1 VKVVSEGRDG
11 AELEVTDAK
20 KGDWIVL
27 GQSYNLG
34 WKATADGKDL
44 GEPSLVDGYANGWQ
58 LPADAA
64 TTTIELTWTPQR
76 VVWGAIVLSMIAI
89 LVTILLV
96 WGPWRRRRRTEP
108 DERLAYD
115 AEPSMPRT
123 FSWARVLRYAGP
135 RPSLFATV
143 ATVAG
148 AFVLGTLVIG
158 IVPGVALAVVAL
170 VALRF
175 ERARPL
181 LTIGAVGLWGIT
193 CAYVLVTKLFRTLP
207 SGFEW
212 PTYFDPVHQ
221 VAWSAVALIL
231 LDVVIDRCWLRRWW
245 PTDDSPS

>member
-1 VKVVSEGRDG
+1 MLRSAPGGAADAATGPLVSAEEAKDGRPPVEVTSEGRDG
-11 AELEVTDAK
+11 AKLEVTDAK

-44 GEPSLVDGYANGWQ
+44 GEPTLVDGYANGWQ

-64 TTTIELTWTPQR
+64 KTTVELTWTPQR
-76 VVWGAIVLSMIAI
+76 VVWGAIVLSIVAI

-96 WGPWRRRRRTEP
+96 WGPWRRRRRTEA
-108 DERLAYD
+108 DERIAYD

-175 ERARPL
+175 ERARP
-181 LTIGAVGLWGIT
+181 
-193 CAYVLVTKLFRTLP
+193 C
-207 SGFEW
+207 
-212 PTYFDPVHQ
+212 
-221 VAWSAVALIL
+221 
-231 LDVVIDRCWLRRWW
+231 
-245 PTDDSPS
+245 

>member
-1 VKVVSEGRDG
+1 M
-11 AELEVTDAK
+11 
-20 KGDWIVL
+20 
-27 GQSYNLG
+27 
-34 WKATADGKDL
+34 
-44 GEPSLVDGYANGWQ
+44 
-58 LPADAA
+58 
-64 TTTIELTWTPQR
+64 
-76 VVWGAIVLSMIAI
+76 VWGAIVLSIVAI

-96 WGPWRRRRRTEP
+96 WGPWRRRRRTES
-108 DERLAYD
+108 DERIAYD

-193 CAYVLVTKLFRTLP
+193 CAYVLLAKLFRTLP